1 MDETKDDQDGVF
13 KKALEEAKVNLD
25 VIIKEEIGEFGRY
38 QKMALGLCMIV
49 ALLSGYSGN
58 EYVFTAARISTR
70 CLIPECETGDF
81 SPSWLSLA
89 IPNDGGAFDNCRRFN
104 SSGLSC
110 SADNFYRDEIVRC
123 EKYVYEKTDTVVY
136 EFNLACQEWR
146 RSLIGSASTFGKML
160 ALPLTGIF
168 ADRYGQRTAL
178 ALNAFNCAWI
188 GTARSFTQSYGSF
201 IALEYLEA
209 AFGAAAFSCGYT
221 IVMEFVGPKY
231 RVTAGAAMSTFYAT
245 GLIMQALMAWA
256 IPYWR
261 HLTLALFIPQLVT
274 VVYFWIMPESVR
286 WYLSKGRYTE
296 AESQL
301 KKAAKMN
308 RKLLSEA
315 SIAKL
320 RESSEEERKI
330 KEFKKVQK
338 VKDPWLVTLVFEHK
352 PVLLRCII
360 TPVWWITTTLVYYG
374 LSMNAVTMSGNK
386 YINYIAVGAV
396 EIPGYWTAVLLFDRI
411 GRKPLLCCA
420 FWMCAAC
427 QIGFIFMTKDYY
439 ELSLAVYLMGKYS
452 ISIVVTCVYVYT
464 NELFPTQYRGS
475 LFSFASM
482 VGRIGAISAPLTPAL
497 GTMVWKHLPFVLFGS
512 FAALSGFLVLLAP
525 ETKGT
530 TLPDT
535 MQQAADLGR
544 SKSSES

>member
-1 MDETKDDQDGVF
+1 
-13 KKALEEAKVNLD
+13 
-25 VIIKEEIGEFGRY
+25 
-38 QKMALGLCMIV
+38 
-49 ALLSGYSGN
+49 
-58 EYVFTAARISTR
+58 
-70 CLIPECETGDF
+70 
-81 SPSWLSLA
+81 
-89 IPNDGGAFDNCRRFN
+89 
-104 SSGLSC
+104 
-110 SADNFYRDEIVRC
+110 
-123 EKYVYEKTDTVVY
+123 
-136 EFNLACQEWR
+136 
-146 RSLIGSASTFGKML
+146 
-160 ALPLTGIF
+160 
-168 ADRYGQRTAL
+168 
-178 ALNAFNCAWI
+178 
-188 GTARSFTQSYGSF
+188 
-201 IALEYLEA
+201 
-209 AFGAAAFSCGYT
+209 
-221 IVMEFVGPKY
+221 MEFMGPKY
-231 RVTAGAAMSTFYAT
+231 RVAAGATMSTFYAT

-256 IPYWR
+256 VPYWR

-274 VVYFWIMPESVR
+274 VIYFWIMPESVR
-286 WYLSKGRYTE
+286 WYLSQGRYKE

-308 RKLLSEA
+308 GKLLSEA
-315 SIAKL
+315 SLAKL
-320 RESSEEERKI
+320 RKSSEEERKI
-330 KEFKKVQK
+330 KELKKEQK
-338 VKDPWLVTLVFEHK
+338 IKDPWLVTLVFQHK
-352 PVLLRCII
+352 PILLRCII

-420 FWMCAAC
+420 FWMCAVC

-439 ELSLAVYLMGKYS
+439 ELSLAVYLVGKYS

-482 VGRIGAISAPLTPAL
+482 IGRIGAISAPLTPAL

-512 FAALSGFLVLLAP
+512 FATLSGLLVLLAP

-535 MQQAADLGR
+535 MQQAADLENFTSQE
-544 SKSSES
+544 SKTSPNFKKKTPDKQDGIKAEGMEKEKERAAMVWEHLPFVLFGTLAAISGLLVLLAPETKGITLPDTMEEAAELGSKRPARKN